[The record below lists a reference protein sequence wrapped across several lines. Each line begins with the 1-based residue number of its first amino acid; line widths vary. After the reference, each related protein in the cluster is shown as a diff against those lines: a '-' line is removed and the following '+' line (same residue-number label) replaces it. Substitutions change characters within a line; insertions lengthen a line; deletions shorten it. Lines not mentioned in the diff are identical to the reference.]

1 MNVKILLILLFSLII
16 CFPVYSQTVEYNL
29 VIQYNILNFSGEDV
43 VAMSINGSVPG
54 PTLEFKEGDIAK
66 INVTNKMDVSTSVHW
81 HGLLLP
87 NWEDGVPYLTTP
99 PIKPGTTFTYEFP
112 IKQSGTYWYHSH
124 TGLQEQLGVYGSIVI
139 DPKVE
144 RTDIELPEDELV
156 IVLSDWTDEN
166 PHEVL
171 RTLKR
176 GSEYNNFKKDTMQTV
191 YGVIKNGVIWDNVK
205 RSFKRMPPPDIA
217 DVAYD
222 AFLINGNQVLNLN
235 DYSGKKVK
243 LRIINAGASSYFYLN
258 YAGGNMTIIAADGP
272 DVEPVEVDKL
282 LISVAE
288 TYDVVVE
295 VPEDGSYEFR
305 ATAQDGSGYASLYL
319 GEGEKIDAEDIP
331 PPNLYKMHGSHN
343 MKTMKM
349 DSGNINHEMQNHK
362 EHKKMMGNMET
373 GNDHKGHMS
382 MKEERPATPYDKLI
396 SPTPT
401 TLPVQNKTREVV
413 LNLTGDMENYI
424 WTINN
429 KTLNED
435 DKILIRKGEN
445 VTFVM
450 NNKTMMNH
458 PMHLHGHF
466 FRVLNEQG
474 EYSPLKHTVNVA
486 PNRTTI
492 IEFEA
497 NEEKDWF
504 FHCHN
509 LYHMKSGMARIV
521 SYEGSEMDPRIK
533 KIRSNFYTDP
543 VYFWVDAQIL
553 TQQSEGVAVLRN
565 TRNSIIANWEVG
577 YEEGEYRIDLTY
589 ARYINRFL
597 SPFAG
602 IEITNEE
609 QKTRGIF
616 GIYYLLPFLIDST
629 VWVDT
634 EGDFRF
640 IFDKGMQLTKYITAF
655 GNLQFDTESKWE
667 AEVGGTFFLHKNFSL
682 IAKWHNEFGPGV
694 GVLIR
699 L

>member
-1 MNVKILLILLFSLII
+1 MNTKLILTLIFSLFISSS
-16 CFPVYSQTVEYNL
+16 VYSETIEYNL
-29 VIQYNILNFSGEDV
+29 VIQNNILNFSGKDV
-43 VAMSINGSVPG
+43 VAMSVNGSVPG
-54 PTLEFKEGDIAK
+54 PTLWFKEGDTAR

-99 PIKPGTTFTYEFP
+99 PIMPGTTFTFEFP

-124 TGLQEQLGVYGSIVI
+124 TSLQEQLGVYGSIVI
-139 DPKVE
+139 HPETE
-144 RTDIELPEDELV
+144 RTDVKIPDDEFV
-156 IVLSDWTDEN
+156 VVLSDWTDEN

-191 YGVIKNGVIWDNVK
+191 YGVIKNNVIWENVK

-222 AFLINGNQVLNLN
+222 AFLINGNQVLNLEP
-235 DYSGKKVK
+235 YQGKKIR
-243 LRIINAGASSYFYLN
+243 LRVINAGSSSYFYLN
-258 YAGGNMTIIAADGP
+258 YAGGNMTIIAADGK
-272 DVEPVEVDKL
+272 DVEPYETDKL

-288 TYDVVVE
+288 TYDVIVE
-295 VPEDGSYEFR
+295 VPENGSYEFR
-305 ATAQDGSGYASLYL
+305 STAQDGSGHASLYL
-319 GEGEKIDAEDIP
+319 GKGEKHQAGKIP
-331 PPNLYKMHGSHN
+331 KPNPYKMTGMGHKMKGNN
-343 MKTMKM
+343 MQAEMNM
-349 DSGNINHEMQNHK
+349 SSGRPSPPY
-362 EHKKMMGNMET
+362 EHLK
-373 GNDHKGHMS
+373 
-382 MKEERPATPYDKLI
+382 
-396 SPTPT
+396 SPVET
-401 TLPVQNKTREVV
+401 TLPKENKKREVV

-424 WTINN
+424 WTIDN
-429 KTLNED
+429 KILKES
-435 DKILIRKGEN
+435 DKILIKKGEN

-466 FRVLNEQG
+466 FRVLNQKG
-474 EYSPLKHTVNVA
+474 DYSPLKHTVNVA
-486 PNRTTI
+486 PNDTTI
-492 IEFEA
+492 IEFDA

-504 FHCHN
+504 FHCHI
-509 LYHMKSGMARIV
+509 LYHMKSGMARVV
-521 SYEGSEMDPRIK
+521 SYKGSEMDPRIK
-533 KIRSNFYTDP
+533 EIRHNLYKDP

-553 TQQSEGVAVLRN
+553 TQMSEGTAVARN

-577 YEEGEYRIDLTY
+577 YDEGDYRIDLTY
-589 ARYINRFL
+589 ARYINRFI

-634 EGDFRF
+634 DGDFRF
-640 IFDKGMQLTKYITAF
+640 IFDKEMQLTKYITAF
-655 GNLQFDTESKWE
+655 GEIQYDTKSKWE
-667 AEVGGTFFLHKNFSL
+667 ADVGGSFFLHKNFSL
-682 IAKWHNEFGPGV
+682 IVNWHNEFGPGV
-694 GVLIR
+694 GLLIR

>member
-1 MNVKILLILLFSLII
+1 
-16 CFPVYSQTVEYNL
+16 
-29 VIQYNILNFSGEDV
+29 
-43 VAMSINGSVPG
+43 
-54 PTLEFKEGDIAK
+54 
-66 INVTNKMDVSTSVHW
+66 
-81 HGLLLP
+81 
-87 NWEDGVPYLTTP
+87 
-99 PIKPGTTFTYEFP
+99 
-112 IKQSGTYWYHSH
+112 
-124 TGLQEQLGVYGSIVI
+124 
-139 DPKVE
+139 
-144 RTDIELPEDELV
+144 
-156 IVLSDWTDEN
+156 
-166 PHEVL
+166 
-171 RTLKR
+171 
-176 GSEYNNFKKDTMQTV
+176 
-191 YGVIKNGVIWDNVK
+191 
-205 RSFKRMPPPDIA
+205 
-217 DVAYD
+217 
-222 AFLINGNQVLNLN
+222 
-235 DYSGKKVK
+235 
-243 LRIINAGASSYFYLN
+243 
-258 YAGGNMTIIAADGP
+258 
-272 DVEPVEVDKL
+272 VDKL

-319 GEGEKIDAEDIP
+319 GEGEKNDAEDIP
-331 PPNLYKMHGSHN
+331 PPNLYKMPGSHN

-362 EHKKMMGNMET
+362 EHKKVMGNMET
-373 GNDHKGHMS
+373 VNDHKGHMN

-429 KTLNED
+429 KILKES

-445 VTFVM
+445 VTFIM

-466 FRVLNEQG
+466 FRVLNQQG

-486 PNRTTI
+486 PNDTTI

-504 FHCHN
+504 FHCHI
-509 LYHMKSGMARIV
+509 LYHLKSGMARVV
-521 SYEGSEMDPRIK
+521 SYEDSEMDPRIK
-533 KIRSNFYTDP
+533 EIRHNLYKDP
-543 VYFWVDAQIL
+543 VYFWVDAQVL
-553 TQQSEGVAVLRN
+553 TQMSEGTAIARN

-602 IEITNEE
+602 IEITNEK

-640 IFDKGMQLTKYITAF
+640 IFDKEMQLTKYITAF

>member
-29 VIQYNILNFSGEDV
+29 VIQNNILNFSGEDV

-156 IVLSDWTDEN
+156 VVLSDWTDEN

-222 AFLINGNQVLNLN
+222 AFLINGNQVLSL
-235 DYSGKKVK
+235 DQHGGKKIK
-243 LRIINAGASSYFYLN
+243 LRVINAGSSSYFYLD
-258 YAGGNMTIIAADGP
+258 YAGGNMTVIAADGI
-272 DVEPVEVDKL
+272 DVEPYETDRL

-288 TYDVVVE
+288 TYDVIVE
-295 VPEDGSYEFR
+295 VPENGSYEFR
-305 ATAQDGSGYASLYL
+305 STAQDGSGHASLYL
-319 GEGEKIDAEDIP
+319 GKGEKHEAGKIP
-331 PPNLYKMHGSHN
+331 KPNNYKMQSMQSMLDMSQEKEGNKNIQSN
-343 MKTMKM
+343 VKM
-349 DSGNINHEMQNHK
+349 
-362 EHKKMMGNMET
+362 
-373 GNDHKGHMS
+373 NDG
-382 MKEERPATPYDKLI
+382 RPSPPYENLK
-396 SPTPT
+396 SPVVT
-401 TLPVQNKTREVV
+401 TLPKENKKREVL

-429 KTLNED
+429 KILKES

-445 VTFVM
+445 VTFIM

-466 FRVLNEQG
+466 FRVLNQQG

-486 PNRTTI
+486 PNDTTI

-504 FHCHN
+504 FHCHI
-509 LYHMKSGMARIV
+509 LYHLKSGMARVV
-521 SYEGSEMDPRIK
+521 SYEESEMDPRIK
-533 KIRSNFYTDP
+533 EIRHNLYKDP
-543 VYFWVDAQIL
+543 VYFWVDAQVL
-553 TQQSEGVAVLRN
+553 TQMSEGTAIARN

-577 YEEGEYRIDLTY
+577 YEEGAYRIDLTY
-589 ARYINRFL
+589 ARYINRFI

-640 IFDKGMQLTKYITAF
+640 IFDKEMQLTKYITAF

>member
-1 MNVKILLILLFSLII
+1 MKFNLISLILLSLLFSSTG
-16 CFPVYSQTVEYNL
+16 YSETVEYNL
-29 VIQYNILNFSGEDV
+29 EIQNNIFNFSGKDV

-54 PTLEFKEGDIAK
+54 PTLRFKEGDIAK
-66 INVTNKMDVSTSVHW
+66 INVTNRMDVATSVHW

-87 NWEDGVPYLTTP
+87 NREDGVPYLTTP
-99 PIKPGTTFTYEFP
+99 PIMPGTTYAYEFP

-139 DPKVE
+139 DPKAE

-156 IVLSDWTDEN
+156 LVLSDWTDDN

-176 GSEYNNFKKDTMQTV
+176 GSEYNNFKKNTMQTV
-191 YGVIKNGVIWDNVK
+191 YGVIKNKAVWDNIK
-205 RSFKRMPPPDIA
+205 RSFRRMPPPDIA

-319 GEGEKIDAEDIP
+319 GEGEKNDAENIT
-331 PPNLYKMHGSHN
+331 PPNLYKMHGNHK

-349 DSGNINHEMQNHK
+349 DSGDKKHEMQNHK
-362 EHKKMMGNMET
+362 EHKKMKHNMDTE
-373 GNDHKGHMS
+373 NDHKGHMS
-382 MKEERPATPYDKLI
+382 MKEERPATPYDKLK

-401 TLPVQNKTREVV
+401 TLPGQNTTREVV

-429 KTLNED
+429 KTLSEA

-466 FRVLNEQG
+466 FRVLNKQG
-474 EYSPLKHTVNVA
+474 KYSPLKHTVNVA
-486 PNRTTI
+486 PNETTI

-504 FHCHN
+504 FHCHI
-509 LYHMKSGMARIV
+509 LYHMSAGMARVV
-521 SYEGSEMDPRIK
+521 SYEGSEIDPDIK
-533 KIRSNFYTDP
+533 KIRNKFYKDP
-543 VYFWVDAQIL
+543 AYFWVDAQIL
-553 TQQSEGVAVLRN
+553 TQMSEGIAVLKN
-565 TRNSIIANWEVG
+565 TRNSIIADWEVG
-577 YEEGEYRIDLTY
+577 YEEEEYRIDLTY
-589 ARYINRFL
+589 ARYINRFI

-609 QKTRGIF
+609 QQTRGIF
-616 GIYYLLPFLIDST
+616 GVYYLLPFLIDST
-629 VWVDT
+629 IWVDT

-640 IFDKGMQLTKYITAF
+640 IFFKEMQLTKYITAF
-655 GNLQFDTESKWE
+655 SELQFDTESKWE
-667 AEVGGTFFLHKNFSL
+667 TEVGGTIFLHKNLSL
-682 IAKWHNEFGPGV
+682 IAKWHNEFGAGV
-694 GVLIR
+694 GALIR
-699 L
+699 F

>member
-1 MNVKILLILLFSLII
+1 MYLKILLTLLFSLII

-29 VIQYNILNFSGEDV
+29 VIQNNILNFSGEDV

-54 PTLEFKEGDIAK
+54 PTLEFKEGDIAR
-66 INVTNKMDVSTSVHW
+66 INVTNKMGVSTSVHW

-124 TGLQEQLGVYGSIVI
+124 TGLQEQVGVYGSIVI
-139 DPKVE
+139 KPETE
-144 RTDIELPEDELV
+144 RTDIETPDDEIV
-156 IVLSDWTDEN
+156 VVLSDWTNDN

-171 RTLKR
+171 RSLKR

-191 YGVIKNGVIWDNVK
+191 YGVIKNKVIWDNVK

-258 YAGGNMTIIAADGP
+258 YAGGNMIVIAADGI
-272 DVEPVEVDKL
+272 DVEPFETKRM

-288 TYDVVVE
+288 TYDVIVD
-295 VPEDGSYEFR
+295 VPENGSYEFR
-305 ATAQDGSGYASLYL
+305 STAQDGSGHASLYL
-319 GEGEKIDAEDIP
+319 GKGEKHEADNIP
-331 PPNLYKMHGSHN
+331 QPNNYKIQGMHSMSDMN
-343 MKTMKM
+343 QEK
-349 DSGNINHEMQNHK
+349 SGNNNMQNNV
-362 EHKKMMGNMET
+362 KM
-373 GNDHKGHMS
+373 NDG
-382 MKEERPATPYDKLI
+382 RPSPPYEKLK
-396 SPTPT
+396 SPVDT
-401 TLPVQNKTREVV
+401 TLPKGNKKREVV

-474 EYSPLKHTVNVA
+474 EYSPLKHTVNVG
-486 PNRTTI
+486 PNKTTI

-533 KIRSNFYTDP
+533 KIRRNFYTDP

-565 TRNSIIANWEVG
+565 TRNSIIANWQVG

-640 IFDKGMQLTKYITAF
+640 IFDKEMQLTKYITAF
-655 GNLQFDTESKWE
+655 GELQFDTESKWE

-682 IAKWHNEFGPGV
+682 IVKWHNEFGPGV
-694 GVLIR
+694 GVLLR

>member
-29 VIQYNILNFSGEDV
+29 VIQNNILNFSGEDV

-144 RTDIELPEDELV
+144 RTDIETPDDEIV
-156 IVLSDWTDEN
+156 VVLSDWTNDN

-171 RTLKR
+171 RSLKR

-258 YAGGNMTIIAADGP
+258 YAGGNMTVIAADGI
-272 DVEPVEVDKL
+272 DVEPFETKRM

-288 TYDVVVE
+288 TYDVIVD
-295 VPEDGSYEFR
+295 VPENGSYEFR
-305 ATAQDGSGYASLYL
+305 STAQDGSGHASLYL
-319 GEGEKIDAEDIP
+319 GKGEKHQAGKIP
-331 PPNLYKMHGSHN
+331 QPNNYKIQGMHSMSDMN
-343 MKTMKM
+343 QEK
-349 DSGNINHEMQNHK
+349 SGNNNMQNNV
-362 EHKKMMGNMET
+362 KM
-373 GNDHKGHMS
+373 NDG
-382 MKEERPATPYDKLI
+382 RPSPPYEKLK
-396 SPTPT
+396 SPVDT
-401 TLPVQNKTREVV
+401 TLPKGNKKREVV

-474 EYSPLKHTVNVA
+474 EYSPLKHTVNVG
-486 PNRTTI
+486 PNKTTI

-533 KIRSNFYTDP
+533 KIRRNFYTDP

-553 TQQSEGVAVLRN
+553 TQESEGVAVLRN
-565 TRNSIIANWEVG
+565 TRNSIIANWQVG

-616 GIYYLLPFLIDST
+616 GIYYLLPFLINST

-640 IFDKGMQLTKYITAF
+640 IFDKEMQLTKYITAF
-655 GNLQFDTESKWE
+655 GKLQFDTESKWE

-682 IAKWHNEFGPGV
+682 IVKWHNEFGPGV
-694 GVLIR
+694 GVLLR